1 MHEVSENN
9 LTINIIDNRILN
21 VSKDGDLIE
30 QNEKTVIPLCSETPG
45 ITLIFPICRMKL
57 PATVIEEHADACTK
71 STFLDFHEEIC
82 SDSDESLVE
91 IAPNKETVRAENIC
105 RVLWGGRS

>member
-1 MHEVSENN
+1 MRYTDRVVDPNDSLTAVERTVLSMHEVSENN

-30 QNEKTVIPLCSETPG
+30 QNEKTVIPLCSETPE
-45 ITLIFPICRMKL
+45 ITLIFPICSMKL

-71 STFLDFHEEIC
+71 STFLDFHVVIQTK
-82 SDSDESLVE
+82 V
-91 IAPNKETVRAENIC
+91 
-105 RVLWGGRS
+105 